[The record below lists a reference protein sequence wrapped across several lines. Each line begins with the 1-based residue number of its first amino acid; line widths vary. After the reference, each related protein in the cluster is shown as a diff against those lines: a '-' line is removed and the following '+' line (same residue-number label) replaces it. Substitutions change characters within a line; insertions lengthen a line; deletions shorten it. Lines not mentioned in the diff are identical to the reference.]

1 MFENLQDFDINQLP
15 QLLLQFQQQLTS
27 VQEKVH
33 QHESLLLRMEQL
45 ETENNTLRKD
55 ILTKDLV
62 IEKLRGQLSSHP
74 MDTTNPPLEGGN
86 KVSDQA
92 PPKSKDTNAKYANA
106 AKSGAHLPDPARSA
120 KKRVAAGRLFKS
132 AAAKGPQGYQY
143 VYIGRSGKILRSEI
157 RSTFRKVGV
166 DTGRVLDI
174 CFPASGVIG
183 ILLHTQYVEG
193 FLDLMKKCEAEVI
206 EGFDPLDPKHIADP
220 KYESL
225 STNDRES
232 LMYEF
237 TNTRALQTLS
247 FLRPLNVSGVGKYF
261 VSAGWI
267 CDEELALAV
276 SEAMAR
282 FEEKE
287 PKKAKFLLNSARK
300 RTENSNGSDMEQ

>member
-1 MFENLQDFDINQLP
+1 MLENLQDFDINQLP
-15 QLLLQFQQQLTS
+15 QLLHQFQQQLTS
-27 VQEKVH
+27 VQEKVQ
-33 QHESLLLRMEQL
+33 QHESLLLRMDKL
-45 ETENNTLRKD
+45 EKENSTLKKD
-55 ILTKDLV
+55 LQNKDLV
-62 IEKLRGQLSSHP
+62 IEKLQGQLTGHP
-74 MDTTNPPLEGGN
+74 TYTTNPPLEGG
-86 KVSDQA
+86 KESSQQA
-92 PPKSKDTNAKYANA
+92 LPKPHVTESKYVNA
-106 AKSGAHLPDPARSA
+106 AKTGAKVPDPARSA

-132 AAAKGPQGYQY
+132 AAAKGPQGYQS
-143 VYIGRSGKILRSEI
+143 VYIGRSGKIQRSEI

-183 ILLHTQYVEG
+183 ILLHTQYVDT
-193 FLDLMKKCEAEVI
+193 FIDLMKNCEAEII

-220 KYESL
+220 KYDSL
-225 STNDRES
+225 SANERES

-267 CDEELALAV
+267 CEEELSIAV

-282 FEEKE
+282 FEENE
-287 PKKAKFLLNSARK
+287 PQKAQFMFKSARLRAEK
-300 RTENSNGSDMEQ
+300 STGSDMEQ